1 MSDLDL
7 QAVLETLRRA
17 KDELT
22 HAIAPLWPGV
32 NRVALYTNETKYAL
46 FDLEG
51 SVNGHYGYYVCE
63 FDIETLIMR
72 PLTEASEQQAV
83 KYLER
88 LSPVTIDLANEK
100 FAFLRSAHDRLL
112 GMYEPMPIFFAE
124 GFEKAEE
131 VRARYDG
138 VNLFFE
144 REKLDNSNIFA
155 PEVDLPLF
163 GLLNDYNS
171 SKTLSFDSLTSK
183 EGDEDF
189 STDSEVNTKELA
201 EKLNHDLYTERDN
214 TLMLHRLRAISK
226 SLGGDLHFYKD
237 TGQSIN
243 IEVMSPHF
251 QTKKMELSSP
261 FSPIT
266 SSICLHIKDKTNST
280 ELINFMRQSLTKC
293 VKQL

>member
-1 MSDLDL
+1 MSELDL

-22 HAIAPLWPGV
+22 HAITPLWPGV
-32 NRVALYTNETKYAL
+32 KKAVLYTNETKYAL
-46 FDLEG
+46 FDLKC
-51 SVNGHYGYYVCE
+51 NNCGHYGYYVCE
-63 FDIETLIMR
+63 FDIEGLTML
-72 PLTEASEQQAV
+72 PLEEASEQQVV

-88 LSPVTIDLANEK
+88 LSPVTVDLANEK
-100 FAFLRSAHDRLL
+100 FAFLRRAQDRLL

-124 GFEKAEE
+124 GHAEAGE
-131 VRARYDG
+131 VLAKYDG

-144 REKLDNSNIFA
+144 RGGQENLDSFT
-155 PEVDLPLF
+155 PEIELPLF
-163 GLLNDYNS
+163 GLLNDFASN
-171 SKTLSFDSLTSK
+171 KTLSFDGLDAGD
-183 EGDEDF
+183 GDENF
-189 STDSEVNTKELA
+189 STDDMLDTKELA
-201 EKLNHDLYTERDN
+201 EKLNHDLYTDHEN

-226 SLGGDLHFYKD
+226 SLGGDLHCYKD
-237 TGQSIN
+237 TGKTIN
-243 IEVMSPHF
+243 IEVMSPRF

-266 SSICLHIKDKTNST
+266 SSVCLHIKDKTNST